1 MGKLIECAYCSGTGG
16 SYITKDYG
24 DADEA
29 HYETEWEACGACGGE
44 GKYEEEDLP
53 FQQKSSI

>member
-29 HYETEWEACGACGGE
+29 HYETDWEACGACGGE

-53 FQQKSSI
+53 F